1 MLTSGWLSFV
11 CSFPCETLGSK
22 AEYVT
27 SSACCFTFYY
37 TTLFYIFN
45 LLKTI
50 LSLHYK
56 SNSSEGC
63 WSLGEYQTWKRQ
75 CNICQWH
82 PYSPSFTWES
92 FLVNISKKNI
102 SIDEDILNVDF
113 LCHKQHIFSIKQIF
127 VIWIKCNSLKVAF
140 FPCLF

>member
-45 LLKTI
+45 LSKTI

-56 SNSSEGC
+56 SNSEGC